1 MDLYFVLSA
10 LFSFVISLIFT
21 KFIIKKMANNKYGYD
36 LHKENK
42 IKVAEMG
49 GISPV
54 IITSITMLFFNP
66 ALSLSIFL
74 SGFVGIIDDISRLNS
89 KEKIVLTFL
98 IGIPVA
104 LLLKLD
110 VLLSVLLILGIF
122 VSSNLTNMLAGFN
135 GLEIGMGILLCLFMA
150 LVCLINGDI
159 FGFNVLILF
168 SAAYFGLLCYNKY
181 PAKVFPGDTGTLPI
195 GAFLA
200 TVAVWRGYIP
210 EFFILMIPYIL
221 DALLKQ
227 FTAGVTKKDSVFTPT
242 KLKNGKLYVE
252 GGYLSLPRMILMKK
266 SMEEYKI
273 VLVVWSIES
282 FFGILSILYTKY
294 IGFNIF

>member
-10 LFSFVISLIFT
+10 LFYFVISLIFT
-21 KFIIKKMANNKYGYD
+21 KFMIKKMVNYKYGYD
-36 LHKENK
+36 LHKADK

-49 GISPV
+49 GLSPV
-54 IITSITMLFFNP
+54 VVSSVTMLFFNP

-74 SGFVGIIDDISRLNS
+74 PGFVGVIDDISRLNS

-98 IGIPVA
+98 MGIPVA
-104 LLLKLD
+104 FFLKLNI
-110 VLLSVLLILGIF
+110 LLSILLILGIF

-135 GLEIGMGILLCLFMA
+135 GLEIGMGVLLCLFMA
-150 LVCLINGDI
+150 AVCLINGDI
-159 FGFNVLILF
+159 FGFKVLILF
-168 SAAYFGLLCYNKY
+168 SAAYLGLLYYNRY

-200 TVAVWRGYIP
+200 TIAVWRGFIP
-210 EFFILMIPYIL
+210 ELFILMIPFVV

-227 FTAGVTKKDSVFTPT
+227 FTAGVTKKDTVFTPT
-242 KLKNGKLYVE
+242 KLKNGKLCVE

-266 SMEEYKI
+266 AMEEYKI
-273 VLVVWSIES
+273 VLVLWAIEA

-294 IGFNIF
+294 FGFNIF

>member
-1 MDLYFVLSA
+1 
-10 LFSFVISLIFT
+10 
-21 KFIIKKMANNKYGYD
+21 
-36 LHKENK
+36 
-42 IKVAEMG
+42 MG

-54 IITSITMLFFNP
+54 VITSISMLFFNP

-74 SGFVGIIDDISRLNS
+74 SGFVGVIDDISRLNS
-89 KEKIVLTFL
+89 KEKIILTFL
-98 IGIPVA
+98 MGIPVA
-104 LLLKLD
+104 FLLKLNIFT
-110 VLLSVLLILGIF
+110 SVLLILGIF

-135 GLEIGMGILLCLFMA
+135 GLEIGMGIILCLFMA
-150 LVCLINGDI
+150 AVCLINGDI
-159 FGFNVLILF
+159 FGFKVLILF
-168 SAAYFGLLCYNKY
+168 SAAYFGLLYYNRY

-200 TVAVWRGYIP
+200 TVAVWRGFIP
-210 EFFILMIPYIL
+210 EFFILMIPFMV

-242 KLKNGKLYVE
+242 QLKNGKLCVD

-273 VLVVWSIES
+273 VLVLWAIEA

>member
-10 LFSFVISLIFT
+10 LFSFVISIIFT
-21 KFIIKKMANNKYGYD
+21 KFIIGKLTNNKYGYD

-54 IITSITMLFFNP
+54 IVSSLAMLFFNP
-66 ALSLSIFL
+66 ALSMSIFL
-74 SGFVGIIDDISRLNS
+74 SGFVGVIDDISRLNS
-89 KEKIVLTFL
+89 KEKVILTFL
-98 IGIPVA
+98 IGFPVA
-104 LLLKLD
+104 LFLKLN
-110 VLLSVLLILGIF
+110 VVLSVLLILGIF

-150 LVCLINGDI
+150 AVCLLNGDI
-159 FGFNVLILF
+159 FGFKVLILF
-168 SAAYFGLLCYNKY
+168 SAAYLGLLYYNKY

-200 TVAVWRGYIP
+200 TVAVWRGFIP
-210 EFFILMIPYIL
+210 EFFILMIPYMV

-242 KLKNGKLYVE
+242 ELKNGKLHVG

-273 VLVVWSIES
+273 VLVLWIIET